1 MRESMMAWPAILTL
15 ALAVGCTSADQNGSG
30 DDDGSGDS
38 DTDTDTDTD
47 SDTDADGD
55 SDSDSDSDC
64 DPGDEIC
71 IDNTVYVCDEDGE
84 PVLVEEC
91 EDPLV
96 CINGMCVED
105 NECGEAMA
113 NHSNIGCEYWAVE
126 TDISS
131 VAQDQP
137 YAVVVSNLDEI
148 ETVHVMV
155 EARVGDEFVTVTEA
169 DVAPKSVHPFLL
181 TGGEIPLAIKL
192 EGQHGSYLKTGQA
205 YRVTSDLPVA
215 AYQFTPY
222 AGLAGDDTTI
232 CTADG
237 TLLLATSGLDLYY
250 YVLGYPETSSNS
262 SMNVIAIEDDTLVT
276 VIPASATLA
285 GEGVSALSAG
295 VEYSFTMD
303 AADVLQLNTTADV
316 SGTYVE
322 ADKPVAVFGGN
333 VSSNVPVGVTFA
345 DHMEHQ
351 MFPLSTWGSTFV
363 AARSVIRNLTTPEND
378 YYRIVAQEDGTA
390 ISYTPEVAGAPA
402 VLGAGEIAEFGAN
415 YSFAIDADK
424 PILVGQYLTG
434 YEATGL
440 PFDSANGDP
449 AFALLPPV
457 DQFLSSYVFLAP
469 DKYPVDYAIITHA
482 PGLEVLLDGDP
493 VAVNPDCAIESLSA
507 DWEITRCLIAD
518 FGHTVDADEGVGIT
532 VWGYGGRIAY
542 GYTGGLDLEEINPV
556 NPE

>member
-1 MRESMMAWPAILTL
+1 LLWFAVLTL
-15 ALAVGCTSADQNGSG
+15 AAVLGYTACEAAGGSASSDSDSDSDSDG
-30 DDDGSGDS
+30 DG

-47 SDTDADGD
+47 SD

-64 DPGDEIC
+64 DPGDELC
-71 IDNTVYVCDEDGE
+71 IDGDAYVCNEDGE
-84 PVLVEEC
+84 PELVEEC
-91 EDPLV
+91 EPPLI
-96 CINGMCVED
+96 CLNGMCVED

-126 TDISS
+126 TDIST

-137 YAVVVSNLDEI
+137 YAVVVSNLDEV
-148 ETVHVMV
+148 ETVHVAI
-155 EARVGDEFVTVTEA
+155 EARVGDEFTIVTEV

-181 TGGEIPLAIKL
+181 TGSEIDLPIKL

-237 TLLLATSGLDLYY
+237 TLLLATSGLDLHY
-250 YVLGYPETSSNS
+250 YVLGYPQTSSNS
-262 SMNVIAIEDDTLVT
+262 SMNIIATEDDTLVT
-276 VIPASATLA
+276 VIPASTTLA

-295 VEYSFTMD
+295 VEQTFTMD
-303 AADVLQLNTTADV
+303 AADVLQLNTTVDV

-333 VSSNVPVGVTFA
+333 VSSNVPNGVTFA

-363 AARSVIRNLTTPEND
+363 AARSVIRNLGTPEDD

-402 VLGAGEIAEFGAN
+402 VLESGEIAEFSAN
-415 YSFAIDADK
+415 YAFEIEADK

-440 PFDSANGDP
+440 PFDSPNGDP

-457 DQFLSSYVFLAP
+457 DQFLSNYVFLAP
-469 DKYPVDYAIITHA
+469 DKYPVDYVIITHP

-493 VAVNPDCAIESLSA
+493 VTADPDCAVEDLSA
-507 DWEITRCLIAD
+507 DWEITRCLIED
-518 FGHTVDADEGVGIT
+518 FGHTIDADEGVGIT

-556 NPE
+556 IPE

>member
-1 MRESMMAWPAILTL
+1 
-15 ALAVGCTSADQNGSG
+15 
-30 DDDGSGDS
+30 DS
-38 DTDTDTDTD
+38 DAD
-47 SDTDADGD
+47 SDADTDA
-55 SDSDSDSDC
+55 DC

-71 IDNTVYVCDEDGE
+71 IDNAVYLCNEDGE
-84 PVLVEEC
+84 PELVEEC
-91 EDPLV
+91 EPPLI
-96 CINGMCVED
+96 CNKGMCVED

-126 TDISS
+126 SDIST

-148 ETVHVMV
+148 ETVHVV
-155 EARVGDEFVTVTEA
+155 IEARVGVDFATVTEV

-181 TGGEIPLAIKL
+181 TGGEIDLPIKL

-222 AGLAGDDTTI
+222 AGLAGDDSTI

-237 TLLLATSGLDLYY
+237 TLLLASSGLDKHY
-250 YVLGYPETSSNS
+250 YVLGYPRTAGDS
-262 SMNVIAIEDDTLVT
+262 SMNVIAIEDDTVVS
-276 VIPASATLA
+276 VIPASSTLA
-285 GEGVSALSAG
+285 GEGVSALGAG
-295 VEYSFTMD
+295 VEQSFTMD

-322 ADKPVAVFGGN
+322 ADKPVVVFGGN
-333 VSSNVPVGVTFA
+333 VSSNVPNGVTFA

-351 MFPLSTWGSTFV
+351 MFPLSTWGTTFV
-363 AARSVIRNLTTPEND
+363 AARSVIRNLTTAEDD
-378 YYRIVAQEDGTA
+378 YYRILAQQDGTA
-390 ISYTPEVAGAPA
+390 ITYSPEVAGAPA
-402 VLGAGEIAEFGAN
+402 VLDAGEFAEFSAN
-415 YSFAIDADK
+415 YSFEIAADQ

-440 PFDSANGDP
+440 PFDSPNGDP

-469 DKYPVDYAIITHA
+469 DKYPVDYAIITH
-482 PGLEVLLDGDP
+482 PLRLEVLLDGDP
-493 VAVNPDCAIESLSA
+493 VTANPDCAVEDLSA
-507 DWEITRCLIAD
+507 EWEITRCLIDD

-542 GYTGGLDLEEINPV
+542 GYTGGLNLEEINPV

>member
-1 MRESMMAWPAILTL
+1 MSIRHFHRL
-15 ALAVGCTSADQNGSG
+15 ALLALVVGIAVNACEATPSHVA
-30 DDDGSGDS
+30 DDDSSTDADS
-38 DTDTDTDTD
+38 DTDVDTD
-47 SDTDADGD
+47 SDTDSDGD
-55 SDSDSDSDC
+55 DC
-64 DPGDEIC
+64 IPGELFCDGNDVYEC
-71 IDNTVYVCDEDGE
+71 TGPDNQSE
-84 PVLVEEC
+84 LVESC
-91 EDPLV
+91 PSPLI
-96 CINGMCVED
+96 CLNGMCVED
-105 NECGEAMA
+105 NECGVAMA

-126 TDISS
+126 TDIST

-148 ETVHVMV
+148 ETVHVVV
-155 EARVGDEFVTVTEA
+155 EARIGVDFTTVTEV

-181 TGGEIPLAIKL
+181 TGGEIDLPIKL
-192 EGQHGSYLKTGQA
+192 EGQHGSYLKSGQA

-222 AGLAGDDTTI
+222 AGLAGDDSTI

-237 TLLLATSGLDLYY
+237 TLLLATSGLDMHY
-250 YVLGYPETSSNS
+250 YVLGYPQTSSNS

-276 VIPASATLA
+276 VIPASSTLA
-285 GEGVSALSAG
+285 GDGVAALSAG
-295 VEYSFTMD
+295 IEQTFTMD

-316 SGTYVE
+316 SGTYIE
-322 ADKPVAVFGGN
+322 ADKPVAVFGCN
-333 VSSNVPVGVTFA
+333 VSSNVPNGVTFA

-363 AARSVIRNLTTPEND
+363 AARSVIRNLSIAEDD
-378 YYRIVAQEDGTA
+378 YYRIVAQMDGTA
-390 ISYTPEVAGAPA
+390 ITYTPAVVGAPA
-402 VLGAGEIAEFGAN
+402 VLDAGEIAEFSAN
-415 YSFAIDADK
+415 YSFEIEADE

-440 PFDSANGDP
+440 PFDAPNGDP

-469 DKYPVDYAIITHA
+469 DKYPVDYLIITH
-482 PGLEVLLDGDP
+482 PSGLEVLLDGDP
-493 VAVNPDCAIESLSA
+493 VSANPDCDVEDLSA
-507 DWEITRCLIAD
+507 DWEITRCLIED
-518 FGHTVDADEGVGIT
+518 FGHTVDAAEGVGIT